1 MEHSETQKPLPRLRL
16 VHSWSFSSS
25 EPSRGAD
32 WGDVCPGQVWSHRDF
47 TSRGAGGGRRLSSLT
62 RWDVSRGHRVYEEE
76 PGSFAPDFPVHPG
89 PHQGDQLA
97 LLRLRLSPFS
107 TEIPTSQQSCSSRQ
121 IRLLVALYL
130 IHEKT
135 QDRGDTCPRPDS
147 SQQQIKDGEARLPVP
162 ADPRGTREGDGPQV
176 APLQRA
182 LRIVRG
188 LQTPGI
194 MGPEDRLWSHGRSQP
209 EASVSR
215 GLSEPEIPGALFV
228 PQSWRV
234 WGQLLLP
241 PSKREKDKSQNCCS
255 GAGSPQHPAPTFRPF
270 PSWGASQGF
279 VQPQRG
285 GLT

>member
-1 MEHSETQKPLPRLRL
+1 M
-16 VHSWSFSSS
+16 
-25 EPSRGAD
+25 
-32 WGDVCPGQVWSHRDF
+32 
-47 TSRGAGGGRRLSSLT
+47 
-62 RWDVSRGHRVYEEE
+62 SRGHRVYEEE
-76 PGSFAPDFPVHPG
+76 PGSFAPDFPTHPG
-89 PHQGDQLA
+89 LHQGDQLA

-107 TEIPTSQQSCSSRQ
+107 TEIPTSQQSFSCRQ

-135 QDRGDTCPRPDS
+135 KDRGDTCPRPDS
-147 SQQQIKDGEARLPVP
+147 SQQQIKDGKASPPVP
-162 ADPRGTREGDGPQV
+162 TDPRGTREGDGPQV

-182 LRIVRG
+182 LRIVRA
-188 LQTPGI
+188 LQTPG
-194 MGPEDRLWSHGRSQP
+194 MGPEDRLRGPEDRLRSRGRSQP

-215 GLSEPEIPGALFV
+215 GLNEPEIPGALFV

-241 PSKREKDKSQNCCS
+241 PSKQEKDKSQNCCL